1 MSRINKKHELRQAAR
16 RVQHQTDTARASQKA
31 FVGDSFQ
38 NLAARVGLGAGSQAD
53 ASRYTFDLVTRN
65 RVQMEAVYRSS
76 WIAGMAVDVVAQD
89 MTRAG
94 IEMQSDMTPED
105 QERLERAM
113 GRLRIWDQLCETIKW
128 ARLYGGA
135 VAMLMI
141 DGQRPD
147 TPLRLDTI
155 GKGQFKGLLVLDR
168 WLVQPS
174 LENLV
179 TEYGP
184 DLGKPKF
191 YSVVADAMALME
203 QRIHHSRLIRIDGV
217 RLPYWQRIAENGWGQ
232 SVLER
237 LWDRLVA
244 FDSTT
249 QGAAQLVYKAHL
261 RTYKVEKLRDMIA
274 TGGKAF
280 EALVKQIEMIRLY
293 QSNEGMTLMDA
304 SDTFEAHQYSFG
316 GLSDLMLQF
325 AQQVSGAL
333 GIPMIR
339 LFGQAPVGLG
349 GDHSGEVRNYYDNVN
364 QGQET
369 DLRPGMTTLLDVLSR
384 SELGRPLPDGF
395 DFKFSALWQMSDTE
409 KADIASKVTTSVGDA
424 YDAQL
429 IDRATALKEL
439 RQNSHVTGI
448 WSNIT
453 DDDIKEA
460 ENDPPPGAGELMDG
474 DEGSGDGPE
483 SANKGPQQ
491 EAKVVTGQD
500 GQD

>member
-1 MSRINKKHELRQAAR
+1 MTRKHQLRQAAR

-53 ASRYTFDLVTRN
+53 ASRYSFDLVTRN

-76 WIAGMAVDVVAQD
+76 WIAGMAVDAVAQD

-94 IEMQSDMTPED
+94 IEMQSEMEPAD

-128 ARLYGGA
+128 SRLYGGA
-135 VAMLMI
+135 VAVLMI
-141 DGQRPD
+141 DGQSPE

-155 GKGQFKGLLVLDR
+155 SKGQFKGLLVLDR

-179 TEYGP
+179 TDYGP
-184 DLGKPKF
+184 DLGKPKY
-191 YSVVADAMALME
+191 YSVVADAMALMG
-203 QRIHHSRLIRIDGV
+203 QRIHHTRLIRIDGV

-261 RTYKVEKLRDMIA
+261 RTYKVEKLRELIA
-274 TGGKAF
+274 TGGRAF

-349 GDHSGEVRNYYDNVN
+349 GDHSGEMRNYYDSVN
-364 QGQET
+364 QDQET
-369 DLRPGMTTLLDVLSR
+369 NLRPGMATLLDVLSR
-384 SELGRPLPDGF
+384 SELGRPLPEGF
-395 DFKFSALWQMSDTE
+395 DFTFRPLWQLSDTE
-409 KADIASKVTTSVGDA
+409 KAEIASKVTAAVSDA
-424 YDAQL
+424 YDGQL
-429 IDRATALKEL
+429 VDRATVLKEL

-453 DDDIKEA
+453 DEDIEQAK
-460 ENDPPPGAGELMDG
+460 NDPPPGAGELG
-474 DEGSGDGPE
+474 LNEEGGNDPAN
-483 SANKGPQQ
+483 ANKGPAPA
-491 EAKVVTGQD
+491 EVITGQN